1 MKAPGLGLAGRA
13 AELARAFDAG
23 FAEAPVSATRSFE
36 DVLALRLGGE
46 PHALRLSQ
54 AAGLYARRTIVPLP
68 SALPELL
75 GLASVRAAVVPVYD
89 LSALLGRSCQN
100 EPRWIVVAAQAPIG
114 LAFDE
119 LEGYRRLDPEAIVA
133 QAATTPGAAPAELIR
148 SAEELRPLLHLPA
161 LIEVIVQRAEQARK
175 AKGV

>member
-1 MKAPGLGLAGRA
+1 VKAPGLGLAGKA

-23 FAEAPVSATRSFE
+23 FAEAPASDSRNFE
-36 DVLALRLGGE
+36 DVLAIRLGGDPYALRLG
-46 PHALRLSQ
+46 Q
-54 AAGLYARRTIVPLP
+54 VAGLYARRTIVPLP

-89 LSALLGRSCQN
+89 ISALLGRLRQS

-119 LEGYRRLDPEAIVA
+119 LEGFRRLEAETIVA
-133 QAATTPGAAPAELIR
+133 EAASTPGTAPVELIR
-148 SAEELRPLLHLPA
+148 SEEQLRPLLHLPA